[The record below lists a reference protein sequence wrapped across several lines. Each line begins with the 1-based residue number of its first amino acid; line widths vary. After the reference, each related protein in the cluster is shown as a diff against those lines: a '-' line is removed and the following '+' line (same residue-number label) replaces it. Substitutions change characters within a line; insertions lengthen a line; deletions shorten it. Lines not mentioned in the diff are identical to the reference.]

1 MSDRKEY
8 LKKWVEVVIVF
19 IQVIL
24 FMILAGDCDD
34 LKIFIVSKI
43 IVLIIFFV
51 NHLILVKYTKL
62 YDEVK

>member
-24 FMILAGDCDD
+24 FMTLAGDCDN
-34 LKIFIVSKI
+34 ITTFIISK
-43 IVLIIFFV
+43 LIILILIYV
-51 NHLILVKYTKL
+51 NHIIIKKYTKI
-62 YDEVK
+62 YN

>member
-24 FMILAGDCDD
+24 FMTLAGDCDNI
-34 LKIFIVSKI
+34 KTFIISK
-43 IVLIIFFV
+43 LIILILIYV
-51 NHLILVKYTKL
+51 NHIIIKKYTKI
-62 YDEVK
+62 YN